1 MNAKKVKDVQN
12 LLCYNT
18 TPSSLNSAFFYSKP
32 ARSVTVTR
40 EADVASGDIWNEK
53 TSLTPFPGKREIEG
67 RNSLKAYELLIYGDK
82 VSIIISYSKN
92 VLKIEAP

>member
-1 MNAKKVKDVQN
+1 VNAKKVKDVQN

-40 EADVASGDIWNEK
+40 EADVASGDI
-53 TSLTPFPGKREIEG
+53 
-67 RNSLKAYELLIYGDK
+67 
-82 VSIIISYSKN
+82 
-92 VLKIEAP
+92 